1 MEMSSSTRPLIHEV
15 IPYIDVLTQHVDD
28 FQDDENLM
36 PAVRAA
42 AKRGRIMLNKYYEFT
57 DETSIYRIAM
67 SKSTPLGNNDERPLT
82 FAA

>member
-28 FQDDENLM
+28 FQDDPSLM

-42 AKRGRIMLNKYYEFT
+42 ATRGRIMLNKYYEF
-57 DETSIYRIAM
+57 II
-67 SKSTPLGNNDERPLT
+67 STTGS
-82 FAA
+82 